1 MCELAASRSLW
12 WPHVTVPT
20 LVVSKGAKTFTI
32 QVGQRQE
39 IVSVDRLIP
48 QFSLGL
54 SEDADWGGGGG
65 ACGGSCIVFKYM
77 FVICVSL
84 SMAPVSQ

>member
-12 WPHVTVPT
+12 WPHVPAPT

-32 QVGQRQE
+32 QVSERQE

-65 ACGGSCIVFKYM
+65 APVVDRAKYLFKKIL
-77 FVICVSL
+77 VIYVSREL
-84 SMAPVSQ
+84 WR